1 MTFRKRKE
9 KMSASRKNRG
19 FTLVELIVVLVILAI
34 LAAILVPALLGYI
47 DKAKKEKILLEAKDV
62 WTASQAALAECYG
75 LYPDSFEASC
85 KFIST
90 IDGKTIKKLGRIS
103 NGALGA
109 LQKNPKDTT
118 ETGTSS
124 RIISRQVLKYLDS
137 ADKNGNPRYTFGS
150 GKIPDGNSTPSSYLG
165 DNPKDTDVIIQI
177 FHDSKG
183 RMVALNFA
191 KNGYMVTMI
200 AGKTPEVVYDGK
212 CLPSR

>member
-85 KFIST
+85 KFTST

-109 LQKNPKDTT
+109 LQKNPKDST
-118 ETGTSS
+118 E
-124 RIISRQVLKYLDS
+124 
-137 ADKNGNPRYTFGS
+137 A
-150 GKIPDGNSTPSSYLG
+150 
-165 DNPKDTDVIIQI
+165 
-177 FHDSKG
+177 
-183 RMVALNFA
+183 
-191 KNGYMVTMI
+191 
-200 AGKTPEVVYDGK
+200 
-212 CLPSR
+212 